1 VRPSPIQAYNSG
13 HSNQGVRGVSEQQLD
28 AADADASEFRG
39 GQVIGPYVLREMLG
53 RGGMGEVWL
62 ASRADGTMN
71 RQVALKLPHSHL
83 LAGLLRRRFERERD
97 ILAELSHAHIAQ
109 LYDAGV
115 ADGQHPYLA
124 MEWVEGRSITDY
136 CREQRLTIDARLALC
151 LQILEAIGHAH
162 GRLIAHRDI
171 KPSNILVTPDGRVK
185 LLDFGIAKL
194 LDPDREVGATALTQY
209 GTCMATPDYAAP
221 EQFTTDAITVA
232 VDLYALG
239 VVLFE
244 LLAGQRPFHGVRGRG
259 IVPRPSALVD
269 AAHAGSVGGLT
280 PRQLSRALAGDLDAI
295 LAKALEP
302 DPARR
307 YRSAEAFA
315 ADIQRSREHLPISA
329 RRIGPATLAVKFVQR
344 HRIGV
349 LMTAGLAL
357 ALLVGT
363 TGVVWEAVRAERE
376 AARAT
381 TIKDFLVGV
390 FRASDPRIGED
401 QPRGEITARALLDA
415 SSQHIESAFAAQPA
429 TQIELLGVTAEIYR
443 ELDES
448 RRSSVLYAR
457 EATLARQYFGPAD
470 VHAIDGLLGQAAVA
484 SADGDAA
491 SALRL
496 LDQADPLIRQAKLER
511 TAVRARWW
519 LVRGETLLGDANQ
532 EDAAQSALASADRL
546 FQTVAPRDPLHADAL
561 LVLGNLALQRG
572 QFSRA
577 AADYRG
583 AIAAA
588 GDNAQAEGYLLEPYA
603 GLALAL
609 RRQGDFEGAAAAF
622 AAGDGIAV
630 RTFGRDSRRY
640 WGIASDRAQF
650 RYERGERTEA
660 LLAFEALLATLPFE
674 RTAYRSAP
682 DALEAAEAQRK
693 FGRCLATDGQAER
706 AIPLLEKAQRLLQQ
720 SAASAADTV
729 QMQFDL
735 AKAYEAGGRSVEARA
750 TYESALKTFT
760 AQGAPAWLQA
770 NAHERWGRFLARQN
784 DAHGAAA
791 EFEKALRLS
800 GGRSTEAAVYAQAGV
815 ASIALASGDVSG
827 ALASSALAVAG
838 MAQIEGNYDVR
849 VRVAVWGVRARALL
863 LAGDADAAREFAQRA
878 RDAAGREYAPD
889 AAPIQEAERVLQEAR
904 LRQTVPA
911 ADPRPGR

>member
-1 VRPSPIQAYNSG
+1 
-13 HSNQGVRGVSEQQLD
+13 VSEQQRD
-28 AADADASEFRG
+28 AADADTSEFRC
-39 GQVIGPYVLREMLG
+39 GQVIGPYVLRDRLG

-62 ASRADGTMN
+62 ASRADGSMN

-171 KPSNILVTPDGRVK
+171 KPSNILVTADGRVK

-194 LDPDREVGATALTQY
+194 LDPEREVGATALTQY

-221 EQFTTDAITVA
+221 EQFSGDAITVA

-239 VVLFE
+239 IVLFE

-259 IVPRPSALVD
+259 IVPRPSDLVD
-269 AAHAGSVGGLT
+269 PTHAGAVGGLT

-329 RRIGPATLAVKFVQR
+329 RRVGPATLAIKFVQR

-357 ALLVGT
+357 ALVVGAV
-363 TGVVWEAVRAERE
+363 GIVWEAVRAERE

-415 SSQHIESAFAAQPA
+415 SSRRIESAFAAQPA

-448 RRSSVLYAR
+448 RRSSALYAR
-457 EATLARQYFGPAD
+457 ETALAREFLGPAD
-470 VHAIDGLLGQAAVA
+470 VHAIDGLLGQAVVA
-484 SADGDAA
+484 CADGETVK
-491 SALRL
+491 ALRL
-496 LDQADPLIRQAKLER
+496 LGEADPLIRQAKLER

-519 LVRGETLLGDANQ
+519 LVRGEALMVDANR
-532 EDAAQSALASADRL
+532 EDEAQSALDAADAL
-546 FQTVAPRDPLHADAL
+546 FRAVAPHDPLEADAL
-561 LVLGNLALQRG
+561 LDLGNLELQRA
-572 QFSRA
+572 QFA
-577 AADYRG
+577 QAVQHYRG
-583 AIAAA
+583 AIDAA
-588 GDNAQAEGYLLEPYA
+588 GRNAQNAGYLLQPYA

-609 RRQGDFEGAAAAF
+609 RRQGDFDGAAAAF
-622 AAGDGIAV
+622 SEAAGIAL
-630 RTFGRDSRRY
+630 RTYGRDSHYY
-640 WGIASDRAQF
+640 WGITSDWAQL
-650 RYERGERTEA
+650 RYERGERSEA
-660 LLAFEALLATLPFE
+660 LQTFESLLANLPFD
-674 RTAYRSAP
+674 RTAYKSGT

-693 FGRCLATDGQAER
+693 FGRCLATDGQAGR
-706 AIPLLEKAQRLLQQ
+706 AIPLLEKAQLLLQQ
-720 SAASAADTV
+720 SAASAVDAV

-735 AKAYEAGGRSVEARA
+735 ARAYEAGGRRSEARTA
-750 TYESALKTFT
+750 YVTALNTFT

-770 NAHERWGRFLARQN
+770 NAHEHWGRFLLAQS
-784 DAHGAAA
+784 DAGGAAD
-791 EFEKALRLS
+791 EFERALRL
-800 GGRSTEAAVYAQAGV
+800 GAGRNTETAVYAQAGLAAIAIARTDV
-815 ASIALASGDVSG
+815 NAALA
-827 ALASSALAVAG
+827 ASELAVDRLAHIDG
-838 MAQIEGNYDVR
+838 YYDVR
-849 VRVAVWGVRARALL
+849 VRAYVWGIRARALL
-863 LAGDADAAREFAQRA
+863 LAGKADAARPFAERA
-878 RDAAGREYAPD
+878 RDDAGREYAPD
-889 AAPIQEAERVLQEAR
+889 SPAVRDAEQVLRETT
-904 LRQTVPA
+904 L
-911 ADPRPGR
+911 PRPAPVAESRS